1 MQCNCCGDVLEWKNW
16 TVKGTNRQQTNV
28 LAWTDCLNGPVYHH
42 IQQQHSLQLIRKEW
56 PPCWIYTYP
65 HRLAHQPVSPFIS
78 HESFLSLHCP
88 MLCVP
93 EANLQEGTDVKN
105 QMKCVWGPSRDQ
117 TKTPSV
123 NSHTHGLGVVAQ
135 KCTHRE
141 RGRRDARWLIMST
154 CSGVVI
160 FKMSVGHVF
169 VLPHVIFTSFI
180 LNSKY
185 MGVSTVSLMGE

>member
-16 TVKGTNRQQTNV
+16 TVKGTNRLMSWHEQTV
-28 LAWTDCLNGPVYHH
+28 LMALCITTFSN
-42 IQQQHSLQLIRKEW
+42 QQHSLQLIRKEW
-56 PPCWIYTYP
+56 PPCWISTYP